1 MTLRKIKS
9 NIRYWK
15 SMQSKF
21 ENIKYINESSQ
32 KEIDFWQD
40 VLQRKL
46 KEEEGGQHETK
57 SV

>member
-32 KEIDFWQD
+32 REIDFWQD

-46 KEEEGGQHETK
+46 KEEAD
-57 SV
+57 